1 VRLAF
6 TSLPRVD
13 ATGATAD
20 VPKPIDAT
28 DTSAPRPGTLNWP
41 LAAGGDA
48 LAATTGHGAIA
59 VLERPGVSETTAAL
73 EGMSMRGATRPVVDE
88 HPTTGYSTPLTLR
101 RQLLEVGVPVDRVPT
116 DAVHVYAAIED
127 LVSGLAPA
135 PELPAGPG
143 RILVIAGPARDAV
156 AAADSLVAS
165 IPGLFETTWTY
176 RCPAAL
182 GTRRVS
188 TTANALTTVTQA
200 SEIAAAARESVDGP
214 TLVVIATDRVTTA
227 SSDTA
232 RDVLDALDA
241 DAVWAAVDATRKPT
255 DTRRA
260 LRGLPTPDAIAV
272 TNAERS
278 SSPATVWEL
287 GLPIALVD
295 GRPSTGPTWAVLLL
309 GKLSELEESGC
320 SAALC

>member
-1 VRLAF
+1 
-6 TSLPRVD
+6 
-13 ATGATAD
+13 
-20 VPKPIDAT
+20 
-28 DTSAPRPGTLNWP
+28 LNWP
-41 LAAGGDA
+41 LAAGGGA
-48 LAATTGHGAIA
+48 LAATTGRAHGAID
-59 VLERPGVSETTAAL
+59 VLERPVHETTVAL

-88 HPTTGYSTPLTLR
+88 HPTTGHPTPLTLR

-127 LVSGLAPA
+127 LVNGLAPA
-135 PELPAGPG
+135 PGLPGAG

-188 TTANALTTVTQA
+188 TTANAFTTVTQA
-200 SEIAAAARESVDGP
+200 SEIAATARESVDGP

-241 DAVWAAVDATRKPT
+241 DAVWAAVDATRKPA

-309 GKLSELEESGC
+309 GNLSELEESGC
-320 SAALC
+320 SAVPC